1 MSLSV
6 QSTDLRIAVVD
17 EILESIC
24 FELMRI
30 FLNSVRT
37 IAGPAVRTKQ
47 VIMFIAFTH

>member
-1 MSLSV
+1 MSLSG
-6 QSTDLRIAVVD
+6 QSTDLRIAVVE
-17 EILESIC
+17 EIWESIC

-30 FLNSVRT
+30 FLNYVRT